1 MMIMMWRCWQKL
13 PLWVFFPS
21 ILYGL
26 VIISWLTEMK
36 FKKLAKHYSDYGK
49 VTDIICY
56 SQNVNL
62 AFIEHTSIL
71 IYVYKLH
78 IINKHMYILYIMLL
92 HVYIY
97 IYIHSCHF
105 LCIVTFI
112 MFICFLKTI
121 QSFHIIIFSQKFLV
135 LLGQSLIEKTS
146 QFMLKTAESFF
157 VILGLILAGFLRIT
171 QFSLSPWE
179 TLNI

>member
-1 MMIMMWRCWQKL
+1 MRA
-13 PLWVFFPS
+13 FF
-21 ILYGL
+21 L

-36 FKKLAKHYSDYGK
+36 LKKLAKHYSDYAK

-56 SQNVNL
+56 SQNL

-71 IYVYKLH
+71 IYVYTLH
-78 IINKHMYILYIMLL
+78 IINKHMYILYIILL
-92 HVYIY
+92 HVY

-121 QSFHIIIFSQKFLV
+121 QSFQIIIFSQKFLV
-135 LLGQSLIEKTS
+135 LLGQSLIEKNFTVYV
-146 QFMLKTAESFF
+146 KDC
-157 VILGLILAGFLRIT
+157 
-171 QFSLSPWE
+171 
-179 TLNI
+179 